1 MESRTLFPI
10 INKVMK
16 NARQI
21 LETLRLQPLSEEEKK
36 SRHILGRLYGPI
48 ATCEESTRNGR
59 KYNKELWEK
68 ALSDEVFKEK
78 VANKSLFLELGHPTD
93 REETD
98 MEKVCACIPE
108 LPKIVDGDLYAYVDI
123 LDTNNGRLLKT
134 LCDYGFVPGIS
145 SRGSGDVMPND
156 EVDPETF
163 FLETWDIVQ
172 LPAVKKARL
181 QMCESL
187 TANGNMRKAL
197 RESYDV
203 ASEEER
209 KDMKEALDRLD
220 ISLEESN
227 KQDSLADVPYE
238 DPDEAVALREGDEQE
253 IEEAEDSVEI
263 EEPVESEEVESE
275 EEDVAEGEGLTKVEI
290 PVDVAIDAIENVAD
304 GIKDALDAG
313 EKEEEKIDEVKD
325 DAIEELAETAGEQE
339 AADGEGDDAEDIKED
354 ELPEEEEQSESEG
367 EDKEDE
373 PSDEGEK
380 QEEEAETEEAGDS
393 GLEETLS
400 CLKDALRQKDALA
413 EENKR
418 LKESKA
424 VSDAEAKRLREQL
437 SEREAALEKA
447 RGSEID
453 ESEFE
458 ERIAE
463 LEGKL
468 KAKNEELESLR
479 EKRRENERLTE
490 SANESA
496 RKAKR
501 LTEKLDEMQAELTKA
516 EDELRESKSQSRK
529 KLAEAVE
536 IAKAYQER
544 YDRLMEHYVESKA
557 SLLGVR
563 TNDIKAKLKEN
574 YSESDVDD
582 VCEELLEAPQ
592 YFSNSLFSGIRNG
605 SSVKINES
613 AEPKKKDFS
622 EGYDIDED
630 LLRLAGLK

>member
-1 MESRTLFPI
+1 
-10 INKVMK
+10 MK
-16 NARQI
+16 NAKQI
-21 LETLRLQPLSEEEKK
+21 LETLRLQPLSDEEKK

-59 KYNKELWEK
+59 KYNRELWEK
-68 ALSDEVFKEK
+68 ALNDEVFKEK
-78 VANKSLFLELGHPTD
+78 VANKSLFLELGHPAD

-98 MEKVCACIPE
+98 MEKICACIPE

-187 TANGNMRKAL
+187 DAEALNMKKAL
-197 RESYDV
+197 RESYDT
-203 ASEEER
+203 ASEEEK

-220 ISLEESN
+220 ISITESEN
-227 KQDSLADVPYE
+227 QAVRLDDIPFE
-238 DPDEAVALREGDEQE
+238 DPYACDVLHEAGEEAE
-253 IEEAEDSVEI
+253 IEETSAEGGGVA
-263 EEPVESEEVESE
+263 ESE
-275 EEDVAEGEGLTKVEI
+275 EELAKVQI
-290 PVDVAIDAIENVAD
+290 PLDDAVGAVKSVVAD
-304 GIKDALDAG
+304 VKDAVDAD
-313 EKEEEKIDEVKD
+313 EEEEEKIDEVGD
-325 DAIEELAETAGEQE
+325 DAVEKLAEIAGEQE
-339 AADGEGDDAEDIKED
+339 AADGEEKPAEDIEED
-354 ELPEEEEQSESEG
+354 ELPEEEAEEAKSEG
-367 EDKEDE
+367 EDKEE
-373 PSDEGEK
+373 EQTAEGERK
-380 QEEEAETEEAGDS
+380 EEKPETEEAEDL

-400 CLKDALRQKDALA
+400 CLKDTLRQKDALA
-413 EENKR
+413 EENKK

-424 VSDAEAKRLREQL
+424 VSDAEAKRLSEQL
-437 SEREAALEKA
+437 SECQAALDKA
-447 RGSEID
+447 QGSEIN

-458 ERIAE
+458 ERIEALTE
-463 LEGKL
+463 QLR
-468 KAKNEELESLR
+468 AKSEELESMR
-479 EKRRENERLTE
+479 KKRIETEKLTE

-496 RKAKR
+496 RKAMR
-501 LTEKLDEMQAELTKA
+501 LTEKLDEMQKELSKA

-529 KLAEAVE
+529 RLAEAVE
-536 IAKAYQER
+536 IAKLYQER
-544 YDRLMEHYVESKA
+544 YGKLMEHYVETKA

-563 TNDIKAKLKEN
+563 PTDIKAKLKEN
-574 YSESDVDD
+574 FSEKDVDD
-582 VCEELLEAPQ
+582 VCEELMEAPQ

-613 AEPKKKDFS
+613 VAPKKKDVS

-630 LLRLAGLK
+630 LLTLAGLN

>member
-1 MESRTLFPI
+1 
-10 INKVMK
+10 MK
-16 NARQI
+16 NVKQI
-21 LETLRLQPLSEEEKK
+21 LETLRMQPLSDEEKK

-59 KYNKELWEK
+59 KYNRELWEK

-78 VANKSLFLELGHPTD
+78 IANKSLFLELGHPAD

-187 TANGNMRKAL
+187 DVESLNMKKAL

-203 ASEEER
+203 ASEEEKR
-209 KDMKEALDRLD
+209 DMKEALDRLD
-220 ISLEESN
+220 ISLTEGE
-227 KQDSLADVPYE
+227 KQSVSLEDIPFE
-238 DPDEAVALREGDEQE
+238 DPDSCDVLHEDGNE
-253 IEEAEDSVEI
+253 IEDEAAI
-263 EEPVESEEVESE
+263 EGEEAAKSEEKE
-275 EEDVAEGEGLTKVEI
+275 EESAEEKEDLTKVQI
-290 PVDVAIDAIENVAD
+290 PLDVAIDAVKSVVDNV
-304 GIKDALDAG
+304 KDAIDASK
-313 EKEEEKIDEVKD
+313 KEEKKIDEVGD
-325 DAIEELAETAGEQE
+325 DAADKLTELAGEQE
-339 AADGEGDDAEDIKED
+339 AADGDDESAEDIKED
-354 ELPEEEEQSESEG
+354 ELPEEEAVEAESEG
-367 EDKEDE
+367 EDKENEEPTDE
-373 PSDEGEK
+373 AEK
-380 QEEEAETEEAGDS
+380 QAEEAETEEAGDP

-413 EENKR
+413 EENKK

-424 VSDAEAKRLREQL
+424 VSDAEAKRLNEQL
-437 SEREAALEKA
+437 SECQAALEKA

-453 ESEFE
+453 ASEFE
-458 ERIAE
+458 ERIEE
-463 LEGKL
+463 LTEHL
-468 KAKNEELESLR
+468 KANNEELESMR
-479 EKRRENERLTE
+479 EKRIENERLTE

-501 LTEKLDEMQAELTKA
+501 LTEKLDEMQKELSKA
-516 EDELRESKSQSRK
+516 EDELRESKSQGRK
-529 KLAEAVE
+529 KLSEAVE
-536 IAKAYQER
+536 IAKIYKER
-544 YDRLMEHYVESKA
+544 YGKLMEHYVETKA

-563 TNDIKAKLKEN
+563 PTDIKAKLKEN
-574 YSESDVDD
+574 FSEKDVDD
-582 VCEELLEAPQ
+582 VCDELMEAPQ
-592 YFSNSLFSGIRNG
+592 YFSNSLFSGIMNG

-613 AEPKKKDFS
+613 AEPKKKDIS
-622 EGYDIDED
+622 EGYDIDEN
-630 LLRLAGLK
+630 LLIMAGLK